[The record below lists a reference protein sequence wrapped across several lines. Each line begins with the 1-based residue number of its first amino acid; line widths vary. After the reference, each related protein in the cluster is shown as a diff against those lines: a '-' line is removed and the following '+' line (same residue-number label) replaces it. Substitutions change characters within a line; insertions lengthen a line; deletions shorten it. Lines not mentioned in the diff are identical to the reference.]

1 MQRDSSTR
9 RPSRRP
15 LWVALGLLTAA
26 LAGVVLFLLLRPGR
40 EEVAPGA
47 KAPAAA
53 GAEKRARYRN
63 RALLR
68 GAHEAPPEAR
78 PTISGHV
85 YTTDGSTLADVT
97 VVASAFEVAG
107 NVLTTAGT
115 AKSDEAGRFELTLPD
130 GTYQLSASVEG
141 YGTTSTT
148 AHSGQTASLVLPK
161 SGVIEGRVLDERG
174 EPVRRF
180 SIDVLSPVTEDDPA
194 PPPLFSRVF
203 ESPDGSYRVAQ
214 LPSWPIILRATTAE
228 HAPAFSPFV
237 RVRPG
242 EVEKVDLTLPKG
254 CTLTGRAVDPSGAP
268 LPGVFVDA
276 ESLLAAGQM
285 SNVALEAAAQA
296 QSEDDGSFVLPNVPK
311 GTIAVRG
318 YDGANAVSTV
328 NVDVAGC
335 DDIAPVKLVMSRG
348 GSIAGV
354 ARGADGAP
362 LAGVRLTLLQRRI
375 GFVNTMSDAE
385 GRYRFDQIP
394 SGPIRMTAQHGERTR
409 LVDLE
414 VEEGKETEQ
423 DVSLPPGGTSEI
435 RGRVT
440 AGGQPLPGVRLTLAT
455 PFADDNS
462 IGLYSPVTAEDGSY
476 RVSAISP
483 GLYMISV
490 ESTIA
495 GAGVQVKPG
504 EVATVDLRVPDAP
517 PAGGASPP
525 PPPPQ

>member
-1 MQRDSSTR
+1 MQRDTSTR

-15 LWVALGLLTAA
+15 FWVALGLLSAA
-26 LAGVVLFLLLRPGR
+26 LTGVVLFLLLRPTG
-40 EEVAPGA
+40 EEVARSSA
-47 KAPAAA
+47 KPQTA

-68 GAHEAPPEAR
+68 GAHEARPEAR
-78 PTISGHV
+78 PTIGGHV
-85 YTTDGSTLADVT
+85 YATDGSTLAGVT
-97 VVASAFEVAG
+97 VVASSFEVAG

-148 AHSGQTASLVLPK
+148 AHSGQTVSLVLPK

-180 SIDVLSPVTEDDPA
+180 SIDVLSPVTEADPA

-214 LPSWPIILRATTAE
+214 LPAWPFVVRATTAE
-228 HAPAFSPFV
+228 HAPAFSSFV
-237 RVRPG
+237 SVRPG
-242 EVEKVDLTLPKG
+242 DVQKVDLTLSKG

-276 ESLLAAGQM
+276 ESLIAAGQM
-285 SNVALEAAAQA
+285 SSVALEAAAQA
-296 QSEDDGSFVLPNVPK
+296 QTEDDGAFVLSNVPT

-318 YDGANAVSTV
+318 YDGANAVSSV

-335 DDIAPVKLVMSRG
+335 DDLPPVKLVMSPG
-348 GSIAGV
+348 GSVVGV

-362 LAGVRLTLLQRRI
+362 LAGVRLTLLHRPI

-385 GRYRFDQIP
+385 GRYRFDQLP
-394 SGPIRMTAQHGERTR
+394 AGPIRVMAQYGERMR
-409 LVDLE
+409 LIDTE
-414 VEEGKETEQ
+414 VQEGKETEQ
-423 DVSLPPGGTSEI
+423 DVSLPPGGTGEI

-440 AGGQPLPGVRLTLAT
+440 AGGRPLPGVRLTLAT
-455 PFADDNS
+455 PVGDENS
-462 IGLYSPVTAEDGSY
+462 IGLYSPITAEDGSY

-483 GLYMISV
+483 GIYMISV
-490 ESTIA
+490 ESTTA
-495 GAGVQVKPG
+495 GAGVEVKPD
-504 EVATVDLRVPDAP
+504 EVATVDLRVADAP
-517 PAGGASPP
+517 SAREAP